1 MRQQSYVDETLRS
14 FLVKLGARSP
24 EPAGGAALAL
34 AGAAAAAL
42 MSLTCHAGA
51 ASGEDQGAGSLETC
65 RLDSERLG
73 RHVQHLIDEDV
84 RAYRSVTLALH
95 RPQATAGEKAERA
108 RLLDEALK
116 VATEVPLAVAEAGL
130 EILSLAARVQDDV
143 RAPVL
148 GDLAAAVHLAEAAVK
163 GSLRNA
169 HINVGAMSDQAYVAD
184 VENRITQMRDRLEGA
199 AETIAASLHARG
211 AAG

>member
-1 MRQQSYVDETLRS
+1 MRHQSYVDETLRS

-51 ASGEDQGAGSLETC
+51 KGDSDQGAGSLATC
-65 RLDSERLG
+65 QLDSERLG
-73 RHVQHLIDEDV
+73 RTIQQLIDEDV
-84 RAYRSVTLALH
+84 RAYRSVTLALR
-95 RPQATAGEKAERA
+95 RPQVTAGEKAERA
-108 RLLDEALK
+108 RLLEAALRD
-116 VATEVPLAVAEAGL
+116 ATEVPLAVAEAGL
-130 EILSLAARVQDDV
+130 AVLSLAVSVQDDV
-143 RAPVL
+143 RGPVL

-169 HINVGAMSDQAYVAD
+169 HINAGTMSDRDYAA
-184 VENRITQMRDRLEGA
+184 EAEERIAQMRSRLDEA
-199 AETIAASLHARG
+199 AETIAASLVAKG
-211 AAG
+211 VAG